1 MDAKDVLGDS
11 CEQMLA
17 AANSKRHA
25 ELITRLKELVKG
37 LDEGRFVASAP
48 ADAVAPGAEI
58 SAEDVG
64 DAELLATLT
73 DDQVEEILAPLRLA
87 IESKSPKVIRAALAA
102 LQRLIAHGALSGDAD
117 LRDEDASATAASAP
131 SAAASAPSSSSA
143 TATDGADA
151 DAETGADVA
160 SSDPAASSESTRLEG
175 DPSRESTPPRKP
187 PPASTPNVAFESTP
201 LPPPAAPLAPL
212 SRRERHCGEAVALIC
227 AGGEVVDERCELE
240 CLKGLLAAVSSR
252 HFRVHGRAL
261 LRVVRTCYN
270 VHLGSKSEVNQATA
284 KASLT
289 QMLTVVFHRLETDD
303 PSTLPPPIVVAD
315 LLGKNNLATTK
326 SGDDSFENLV
336 GYVQGLL
343 NKAIAD
349 TNAGITAVGV
359 AVGAVEPDDG
369 CVDETRGKN
378 EVTSREFDE
387 ESEPATPKSNVSR
400 SGSVTPRHSVG
411 EGIRTPVSSA
421 RKTLENDAFLVF
433 RALCK
438 LAKKAGDLTAPAVL
452 RGKTLSLELLKI
464 LLANAG
470 PVFASTRRF
479 VDATKEYVCDA
490 VVTNA
495 APGVPVAYQLSLS
508 IFLTLLEKFRA
519 ALKPEIGYFYPLL
532 MLKPLEVVIGA
543 PLAPYTQR
551 QILLQCHR
559 KLCGDAQL
567 LVDLFVN
574 YDCDL
579 DSSNLFERTVNSV
592 VRVAQGLPGVA
603 EQTGQELARES
614 MLATDALGCITKLL
628 EALGGWVDDKLGVG
642 AAADAA
648 AKARKLAASRTDE
661 VEDDG
666 NEGEDESAAVGIER
680 AKASKAEYQRAI
692 ALFNKKPKK
701 GVALMQK
708 IGRLGE
714 TPEEIAAFLRH
725 TPDLDKTV
733 IGDYLGERDE
743 PMLSVMHAYVDA
755 MDFTDQTL
763 DEGIRKFLEGFRLPG
778 ESQKIDRL
786 MEKFAE
792 RFCKQNPG
800 EYKSADTAYVL
811 AFSVIML
818 NTDAHNPQVKNKMT
832 KEGFLR
838 NNRGIDDGA
847 DLPKEHL
854 ENLYDRIVNN
864 EIRMKDED
872 PELLAQKAEMNAKD
886 GASSFNRTM
895 KDMSNRLGMDVLSQM
910 MFGATKR
917 EKMVDAS
924 GFMEEVRERA
934 KRDNGRF
941 QTATDPSCVRPMLDV
956 AWPAMLAVFSMSF
969 EVSEAP
975 ATVDAALAGFSRA
988 IHLTCVTGMT
998 ETRDA
1003 FVLPLANLTS
1013 LHSPGALRGKN
1024 VVAMREL
1031 LKVGMDNANTLGPA
1045 WTHCL
1050 KAVSRYD
1057 RLYNYAMGFDDVS
1070 LFTDE
1075 SYKGDRGGEGSSGD
1089 GGGKRGGA
1097 SRLFR
1102 RSSAKVGPGGR
1113 FGSPAVVAGQGGAKA
1128 PSPSSSSSSSG
1139 LGGLSF
1145 MMPTTSMSGMFGG
1158 GGGDESPFAHLKK
1171 ASVNNKTDNGAP
1183 TGVASSP
1190 SSAPPPKP
1198 EPEPPV
1204 DKFLLHDLEFEPP
1217 PKEILEA
1224 LTPDD
1229 ASVVFGSTDQL
1240 DSEAVIEFVRALC
1253 EVAREE
1259 LGARSPRV
1267 FSLAKLVEIAV
1278 MNMSSRPRIIWS
1290 RMWSVLADFFAEVGC
1305 HSNLRIAQYVVDSLR
1320 QLAMKFL
1327 ERGELANYSFQNEF
1341 LRPFVVLMR
1350 QSDAPEIRELIIRC
1364 TSQMVS
1370 GHVDN
1375 VKSGWK
1381 SMFMIFTAAAND
1393 EERAV
1398 VQLAF
1403 ETIERI
1409 IRDQFEHIT
1418 ETDATTFTDCV
1429 NCLIAF
1435 TNSPT
1440 APEEVCLNAIAFLR
1454 YCALKLADGSLGKL
1468 ELTQLGD
1475 DAADDADGAFNT
1487 PPGSPAYRGS
1497 SRSPKKPR
1505 ERERGATDFTDAELD
1520 LSYWFPLLAGLS
1532 ELTFDARRDIRR
1544 SALEVLFDI
1553 LKFHGDHFSPGFWA
1567 RVYESILMPVFDHV
1581 RAEVCDAD
1589 VQTASPFVQQSPHP
1603 PSAGKPPAHPR
1614 HKPLP
1619 RDRNA
1624 EADAWLYQT
1633 CQHCLELVVDLTA
1646 QFYPAVTQT
1655 PDILPKFLALLSGL
1669 ATKDHEALAA
1679 CGIGA
1684 LSRLL
1689 LGAGHGFDEN
1699 AWTIAVDALADAMTK
1714 TTPDVRG
1721 LVKENAS
1728 GDVVS
1733 SASNGVAVEMTA
1745 EMEASVVLGTYPS
1758 AWLRAS
1764 GTCACHASTQRLLV
1778 SAAAEAYF
1786 RHGRRMSA
1794 GRLETLTRAL
1804 ERCAAHAADV
1814 NGDAELCGRLAR
1826 ATAAAAT
1833 AVAER
1838 PSLLEGV
1845 ASRGGGSGSG
1855 ATGGGGG
1862 GGAFRFLPDPP
1873 LVALEVEASQAA
1885 LAVLLHLHT
1894 AGEEPAASGGTK
1906 GGGDDKSQSDAQ
1918 AAAAA
1923 SSRHRLAGLA
1933 TRILRDFA
1941 RLASDEGGGCVGA
1954 QARDEINARAPL
1966 AVDALKALA
1975 RFSDDL
1981 FAEKVEE
1988 AFPALTAL
1996 VRCEHAPAEVTRV
2009 LGEVFTAKIGPLVI
2023 SSLGKS

>member
-1 MDAKDVLGDS
+1 
-11 CEQMLA
+11 ML
-17 AANSKRHA
+17 
-25 ELITRLKELVKG
+25 
-37 LDEGRFVASAP
+37 
-48 ADAVAPGAEI
+48 
-58 SAEDVG
+58 
-64 DAELLATLT
+64 
-73 DDQVEEILAPLRLA
+73 
-87 IESKSPKVIRAALAA
+87 
-102 LQRLIAHGALSGDAD
+102 
-117 LRDEDASATAASAP
+117 
-131 SAAASAPSSSSA
+131 
-143 TATDGADA
+143 
-151 DAETGADVA
+151 
-160 SSDPAASSESTRLEG
+160 
-175 DPSRESTPPRKP
+175 
-187 PPASTPNVAFESTP
+187 
-201 LPPPAAPLAPL
+201 
-212 SRRERHCGEAVALIC
+212 C
-227 AGGEVVDERCELE
+227 
-240 CLKGLLAAVSSR
+240 
-252 HFRVHGRAL
+252 
-261 LRVVRTCYN
+261 
-270 VHLGSKSEVNQATA
+270 
-284 KASLT
+284 
-289 QMLTVVFHRLETDD
+289 
-303 PSTLPPPIVVAD
+303 
-315 LLGKNNLATTK
+315 
-326 SGDDSFENLV
+326 
-336 GYVQGLL
+336 
-343 NKAIAD
+343 
-349 TNAGITAVGV
+349 
-359 AVGAVEPDDG
+359 
-369 CVDETRGKN
+369 
-378 EVTSREFDE
+378 
-387 ESEPATPKSNVSR
+387 
-400 SGSVTPRHSVG
+400 
-411 EGIRTPVSSA
+411 A

-438 LAKKAGDLTAPAVL
+438 LAKKSGDLTVPAVL

-470 PVFASTRRF
+470 PVFATSRRF
-479 VDATKEYVCDA
+479 VDATKTYLCDA

-495 APGVPVAYQLSLS
+495 APGVPAAYQLSLS
-508 IFLTLLEKFRA
+508 IFLTLLDKFRA
-519 ALKPEIGYFYPLL
+519 SLKAEVSFFFYFVCMGNSTDVVFCLRLQIGYFYPLL

-559 KLCGDAQL
+559 VICGDAQL

-579 DSSNLFERTVNSV
+579 DSSNLFERAVNSV
-592 VRVAQGLPGVA
+592 VRVAQGLPGTA
-603 EQTGQELARES
+603 EQTGAELARES
-614 MLATDALGCITKLL
+614 MLAGDALGCITKLL
-628 EALGGWVDDKLGVG
+628 ETLGGWVDDKLGVG
-642 AAADAA
+642 PAADAA
-648 AKARKLAASRTDE
+648 AKARKLAAKASANNDE
-661 VEDDG
+661 NNEDGDGDGDEG
-666 NEGEDESAAVGIER
+666 NEGSSSVVGIER

-714 TPEEIAAFLRH
+714 TPLEIAAFLRH

-832 KEGFLR
+832 KEGFTR

-847 DLPKEHL
+847 DLPREHL
-854 ENLYDRIVNN
+854 EDLYDRIVNN
-864 EIRMKDED
+864 EIRMKDEN
-872 PELLAQKAEMNAKD
+872 PTLLAQKAEMNAKD

-917 EKMVDAS
+917 TQMVDAS

-941 QTATDPSCVRPMLDV
+941 QTATDPSCVRPMLEV

-975 ATVDAALAGFSRA
+975 ATVETALAGFSRM
-988 IHLTCVTGMT
+988 IHLTCVTGMS
-998 ETRDA
+998 EVRDA

-1031 LKVGMDNANTLGPA
+1031 LKVAMDNANTLGSA

-1050 KAVSRYD
+1050 KAVSRFD

-1070 LFTDE
+1070 LFTDDANDGNDG
-1075 SYKGDRGGEGSSGD
+1075 SQAEGSHKKGGSG
-1089 GGGKRGGA
+1089 
-1097 SRLFR
+1097 RLFR
-1102 RSSAKVGPGGR
+1102 KSVKA
-1113 FGSPAVVAGQGGAKA
+1113 FGSPAGGVHKAGGTPNKA
-1128 PSPSSSSSSSG
+1128 PHSSSSSSST
-1139 LGGLSF
+1139 LSMMPSF
-1145 MMPTTSMSGMFGG
+1145 MMPTSSMSGMFGGGG

-1171 ASVNNKTDNGAP
+1171 AAAN
-1183 TGVASSP
+1183 
-1190 SSAPPPKP
+1190 KP
-1198 EPEPPV
+1198 EPADENKAPDAATDAAASEPSMKPQTSMTPV

-1217 PKEILEA
+1217 PREILSA
-1224 LTPDD
+1224 LTPDE
-1229 ASVVFGSTDQL
+1229 SNVVFGSTDQL
-1240 DSEAVIEFVRALC
+1240 DSEAVIDFVRALC

-1259 LGARSPRV
+1259 LSARSPRV

-1278 MNMSSRPRIIWS
+1278 MNMSIRPRIIWS

-1305 HSNLRIAQYVVDSLR
+1305 HPNLRIAQYVVDSLR

-1350 QSDAPEIRELIIRC
+1350 QSESPEIRELIIRC

-1381 SMFMIFTAAAND
+1381 SMFMIFTQAASD
-1393 EERAV
+1393 EERAI

-1454 YCALKLADGSLGKL
+1454 FCALKLADGSLGKL
-1468 ELTQLGD
+1468 ELSAGGSD
-1475 DAADDADGAFNT
+1475 DSYSVGTPHAT
-1487 PPGSPAYRGS
+1487 PPGSPAHP
-1497 SRSPKKPR
+1497 SRVPSKSPKKK
-1505 ERERGATDFTDAELD
+1505 EREKGATDFTDAELD

-1567 RVYESILMPVFDHV
+1567 KVYESILMPIFDHV
-1581 RAEVCDAD
+1581 RAEVGDGE
-1589 VQTASPFVQQSPHP
+1589 VQVVESPIVSSPKTP
-1603 PSAGKPPAHPR
+1603 GSSGKPPTAPKHR
-1614 HKPLP
+1614 PL

-1624 EADAWLYQT
+1624 EVDAWLYQT

-1655 PDILPKFLALLSGL
+1655 PGKFFFLTLA
-1669 ATKDHEALAA
+1669 
-1679 CGIGA
+1679 
-1684 LSRLL
+1684 
-1689 LGAGHGFDEN
+1689 
-1699 AWTIAVDALADAMTK
+1699 WAM
-1714 TTPDVRG
+1714 
-1721 LVKENAS
+1721 
-1728 GDVVS
+1728 
-1733 SASNGVAVEMTA
+1733 
-1745 EMEASVVLGTYPS
+1745 
-1758 AWLRAS
+1758 
-1764 GTCACHASTQRLLV
+1764 
-1778 SAAAEAYF
+1778 
-1786 RHGRRMSA
+1786 
-1794 GRLETLTRAL
+1794 
-1804 ERCAAHAADV
+1804 
-1814 NGDAELCGRLAR
+1814 
-1826 ATAAAAT
+1826 
-1833 AVAER
+1833 
-1838 PSLLEGV
+1838 
-1845 ASRGGGSGSG
+1845 
-1855 ATGGGGG
+1855 
-1862 GGAFRFLPDPP
+1862 
-1873 LVALEVEASQAA
+1873 
-1885 LAVLLHLHT
+1885 
-1894 AGEEPAASGGTK
+1894 
-1906 GGGDDKSQSDAQ
+1906 
-1918 AAAAA
+1918 
-1923 SSRHRLAGLA
+1923 
-1933 TRILRDFA
+1933 
-1941 RLASDEGGGCVGA
+1941 
-1954 QARDEINARAPL
+1954 
-1966 AVDALKALA
+1966 
-1975 RFSDDL
+1975 
-1981 FAEKVEE
+1981 
-1988 AFPALTAL
+1988 
-1996 VRCEHAPAEVTRV
+1996 
-2009 LGEVFTAKIGPLVI
+2009 
-2023 SSLGKS
+2023 